1 MFRNMLKRSWLSVKR
16 KPGRSVIIGLILFA
30 MSNLIL
36 AAIVIKSAVN
46 EQMNYAKE
54 SLGGTVTIQADMSK
68 LREKMGNSSEQPSE
82 SELSAFSSGQ
92 AKFERPSVTKTTADK
107 IAQSEYVKD
116 YTYGIKSSA
125 NDDAL
130 TAIESKA
137 PSGFSGGP
145 GGFGMPGSSGSSG
158 STNSGDF
165 TISGVNS
172 YAFIQQVKDG
182 TMSISS
188 GEYFDEDDTD
198 KCIISVDL
206 AEENNL
212 KVGDTITLAN
222 IYTNESVPIT
232 IMGIYDVSENMF
244 NANTIYMNV
253 DTAAKFISSDDYNN
267 GDYKVENVSYS
278 LNNAENAEA
287 FIAWI
292 NSEFPELAENN
303 LTASEDT
310 REYEQMVGPI
320 ESVGSFATTILV
332 IVVVAAAVIITLIVM
347 INVKDRRYEIGVL
360 TSLGAKKLNVIGQ
373 IFLELAMVGT
383 VAFGLSMATS
393 TFLAK
398 TMGQGILDSQIA
410 SSEQASEKNFGRPSG
425 GPNFGGGSKS
435 GKMPTSMPNMPEM
448 PGSSSSSSSS
458 KNDEN
463 VIKEINISAKPMDYV
478 LLFACGYG
486 VILVAL
492 LLPSISILRFSP
504 KKILQGKE

>member
-16 KPGRSVIIGLILFA
+16 KPGRSIIIGLILFA

-68 LREKMGNSSEQPSE
+68 LREKMGDSSEKPSE

-116 YTYGIKSSA
+116 YTYSIKSSA
-125 NDDAL
+125 DDDAL
-130 TAIESKA
+130 TAVESKA
-137 PSGFSGGP
+137 PSGLSGGP
-145 GGFGMPGSSGSSG
+145 GGFEMPGSSSQ
-158 STNSGDF
+158 NSGDF

-212 KVGDTITLAN
+212 KVGDTLTMTN
-222 IYTNESVPIT
+222 IYTNENVVLT
-232 IMGIYDVSENMF
+232 IMGVYDVSENMF

-253 DTAAKFISSDDYNN
+253 DTAAKFISTDDYND
-267 GDYKVENVSYS
+267 GDYKVENVSYT
-278 LNNAENAEA
+278 LNNAENAGA

-292 NSEFPELAENN
+292 NSEFPELAEKN

-332 IVVVAAAVIITLIVM
+332 IVVVAAAVIITLIVT

-360 TSLGAKKLNVIGQ
+360 TSLGAKKTNVIGQ

-393 TFLAK
+393 TVLAK

-425 GPNFGGGSKS
+425 GPSFGGSS
-435 GKMPTSMPNMPEM
+435 RSDKMPSGVPEM
-448 PGSSSSSSSS
+448 PGSSSSS
-458 KNDEN
+458 KDNEN
-463 VIKEINISAKPMDYV
+463 VIKEINISAKPTDYA

-486 VILVAL
+486 VILIAL